1 MPIMRFVCC
10 QNNAII
16 ENGFRTK
23 TEGLRYATLLAAG
36 IKTVRFQLFSTFMP
50 TKSMQIRTR
59 SVLWLLCIAA
69 AGCATTALSPAT
81 SRAIDL
87 PLPFKIE
94 RFALPG
100 PVAGVVARVDLTN
113 PRVQVKVALTD
124 DRDPDGTGPCV
135 GQLDTTS
142 NAARKNDFAVTINA
156 SFFAAPTARK
166 WGDKS
171 IDYFVGNCAFPEGWH
186 FSGGRIVTQPVKE
199 NLRAVFIVHDDGKI
213 SFQDHAQ
220 QLPANT
226 RYAVSGSA
234 IVLQAGQV
242 IARPEA
248 TARHPRSSVGLSA
261 DGSSLLIVAVDGR
274 QEHSRGVTLEELGR
288 LMQSLGAVDAL
299 NLDGGGSTALV
310 VKDPGTGVFAI
321 ANQPSDISTGL
332 PNLRIERPVA
342 DVIGITIR

>member
-1 MPIMRFVCC
+1 MP
-10 QNNAII
+10 AH
-16 ENGFRTK
+16 
-23 TEGLRYATLLAAG
+23 
-36 IKTVRFQLFSTFMP
+36 
-50 TKSMQIRTR
+50 IRTR
-59 SVLWLLCIAA
+59 SALWLFCLAA
-69 AGCATTALSPAT
+69 AGCAIHTPPPASSSALDAP
-81 SRAIDL
+81 L
-87 PLPFKIE
+87 PLKIE

-100 PVAGVVARVDLTN
+100 PVAGVVARIDLTD
-113 PRVQVKVALTD
+113 PRVQVQVALAD
-124 DRDPDGTGPCV
+124 DRDPDGAGPCV
-135 GQLDTTS
+135 GLLDTTS
-142 NAARKNDFAVTINA
+142 NAARKNNFAVTINA

-171 IDYFVGNCAFPEGWH
+171 INYFVGNCAFPEGWH

-199 NLRAVFIVHDDGKI
+199 NLRAVFIVHDDGRI
-213 SFQDHAQ
+213 SFQDRAQ

-288 LMQSLGAVDAL
+288 LMQGLGAVHAL

-321 ANQPSDISTGL
+321 ANQPSDISISVPGL
-332 PNLRIERPVA
+332 RTERPVA
-342 DVIGITIR
+342 DVIGIAVH